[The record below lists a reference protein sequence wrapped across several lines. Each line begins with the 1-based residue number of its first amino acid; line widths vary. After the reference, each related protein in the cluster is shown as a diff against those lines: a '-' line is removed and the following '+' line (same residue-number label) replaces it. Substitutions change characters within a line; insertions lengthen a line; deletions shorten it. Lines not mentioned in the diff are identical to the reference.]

1 MADTDKPQIQPNPV
15 AFGLVFVV
23 GVVVLGFLFNQ
34 YGFLKLPTGT
44 AQEISAY
51 YGTRMIPLG
60 IALTLIG
67 FAGAIATTLG
77 TAFGKVV
84 GGEVTIRGQQFG
96 VGDITDLLKA
106 AAGLSATPAGIGVLV
121 TVLGVA
127 LLVGSGVASTSTP
140 PPTTT

>member
-84 GGEVTIRGQQFG
+84 GGEFTIQQLG
-96 VGDITDLLKA
+96 VGDITELLKA